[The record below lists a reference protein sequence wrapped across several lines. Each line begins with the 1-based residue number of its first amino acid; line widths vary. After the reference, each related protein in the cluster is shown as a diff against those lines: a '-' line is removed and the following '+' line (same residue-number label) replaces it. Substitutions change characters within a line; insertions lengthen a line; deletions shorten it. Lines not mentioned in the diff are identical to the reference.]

1 METFSKI
8 LDQFLIEIN
17 ESINDKISGINLL
30 ELLKFGLIEK
40 FKDLDENVLKDLKLI
55 SLNKKILENEI
66 DLNNRKITYKIE
78 YFDKSVS
85 KIKHKTE
92 KDYLSLILEG
102 LKKITI
108 YENNNDKKSIYSNLS
123 KNMGIVLSINTVIT
137 TKITGES
144 IILSIS
150 KKFKLSKKITLEL
163 NLSLNILIYIF
174 YSF

>member
-78 YFDKSVS
+78 YFDKPTS

-102 LKKITI
+102 LKSITI

-137 TKITGES
+137 TKTTEKS

-150 KKFKLSKKITLEL
+150 
-163 NLSLNILIYIF
+163 NN
-174 YSF
+174 

>member
-66 DLNNRKITYKIE
+66 DLNNRKINYKIE
-78 YFDKSVS
+78 YFDKSTS

-102 LKKITI
+102 LKSITI

-137 TKITGES
+137 TKIAGES

-150 KKFKLSKKITLEL
+150 
-163 NLSLNILIYIF
+163 NN
-174 YSF
+174 

>member
-78 YFDKSVS
+78 YFDKSTS

-102 LKKITI
+102 LKSITI

-137 TKITGES
+137 TKIVGES

-150 KKFKLSKKITLEL
+150 
-163 NLSLNILIYIF
+163 NN
-174 YSF
+174 

>member
-40 FKDLDENVLKDLKLI
+40 FKDLDENVLKDLKLL

-78 YFDKSVS
+78 YFDKSTS

-102 LKKITI
+102 LKSITI

-137 TKITGES
+137 TKTTEKS

-150 KKFKLSKKITLEL
+150 
-163 NLSLNILIYIF
+163 NN
-174 YSF
+174 

>member
-78 YFDKSVS
+78 YFDKSTS

-102 LKKITI
+102 LKSITI

-137 TKITGES
+137 TKIAGES

-150 KKFKLSKKITLEL
+150 
-163 NLSLNILIYIF
+163 NN
-174 YSF
+174 

>member
-8 LDQFLIEIN
+8 LDQFLIEIS

-78 YFDKSVS
+78 YFDKSTS

-102 LKKITI
+102 LKSITI

-137 TKITGES
+137 TKIAGES

-150 KKFKLSKKITLEL
+150 
-163 NLSLNILIYIF
+163 NN
-174 YSF
+174 

>member
-55 SLNKKILENEI
+55 LLNKKILEKEI

-78 YFDKSVS
+78 YFDKSMS
-85 KIKHKTE
+85 QIKYKTE
-92 KDYLSLILEG
+92 NDYLSLILEG
-102 LKKITI
+102 LKSITI

-137 TKITGES
+137 TKIAGES

-150 KKFKLSKKITLEL
+150 
-163 NLSLNILIYIF
+163 NN
-174 YSF
+174 

>member
-78 YFDKSVS
+78 YFDKSMS
-85 KIKHKTE
+85 KIKYKTE
-92 KDYLSLILEG
+92 NDYLSLILKG
-102 LKKITI
+102 LKSIII
-108 YENNNDKKSIYSNLS
+108 YENNNNKKSIYSNLS

-137 TKITGES
+137 TKTTEKS

-150 KKFKLSKKITLEL
+150 
-163 NLSLNILIYIF
+163 NN
-174 YSF
+174 

>member
-66 DLNNRKITYKIE
+66 DLNNRKITYKMINPRQ
-78 YFDKSVS
+78 KLS
-85 KIKHKTE
+85 IKQ
-92 KDYLSLILEG
+92 
-102 LKKITI
+102 KKI
-108 YENNNDKKSIYSNLS
+108 
-123 KNMGIVLSINTVIT
+123 
-137 TKITGES
+137 
-144 IILSIS
+144 ILV
-150 KKFKLSKKITLEL
+150 
-163 NLSLNILIYIF
+163 
-174 YSF
+174 

>member
-30 ELLKFGLIEK
+30 ELLKFRLIEK

-78 YFDKSVS
+78 CFDKSTS

-102 LKKITI
+102 LKSITI

-150 KKFKLSKKITLEL
+150 
-163 NLSLNILIYIF
+163 NN
-174 YSF
+174 